1 MLISRKIKQ
10 SFIWASLLVLC
21 STMLIGLAPAN
32 NAKALPDESRDRIY
46 ISALAFCLYHKY
58 AIDEQ
63 KETIKGTLSSYWE
76 KEGTRKVVAVGF
88 NIHQSGV
95 VGCSEIIIPAA
106 EALGYTSSPS
116 GTTTAMQFIES
127 QILGNDL
134 GLNEFPNGISGEE
147 FESKAKAYV
156 LDTLVDKYLDPNSSS
171 PTRIGAQEP
180 KEIAER
186 LLPLI
191 DLCFAY
197 KAGSGGYP
205 SNQPGVR
212 FDGLILEDGTT
223 LDIIQRVNNGDAIVS
238 QLGLNLIETTNI
250 IDPAGLFGTG
260 SEPVFRAGELR
271 THTRDYSL
279 VNPAL
284 GDPYN
289 WHFFAYGNDNRPN
302 MTKNGYDMNNEREA
316 YEDSINSLVS
326 CKFIEDHPEIWQ
338 FYSLEGDKLTI
349 DGKTAE
355 DLVSEADEDVNYNG
369 SEGDNVQS
377 CEGADALG
385 WIACPFITGLL
396 NLSDTIFQ
404 SFIVPF
410 LTVDPI
416 NTNSGQVYTIW
427 SSFRTVGNVLL
438 VFGLLF
444 IVFGQAIGGGLIDA
458 YTAKKAMPRIF
469 VAAILINLSIYLVAF
484 MVDMGNILG
493 AGVGEMITA
502 PLAASGQ
509 DKFVLDGVVGLVTTV
524 GLILVIAIPILI
536 IVLLADTRK
545 GSKNADSG
553 VFKNL
558 TKGVMYFAFFIA
570 IPLLI
575 LILSIFFTLIL
586 RLGTILF
593 LCIISPVALA
603 LFVMPSTDK
612 YAKKWLDLFIKSILV
627 YPIIVA
633 IFAVAAVLGSLL
645 SSSVGGIDFVGLSDG
660 LSNLTD
666 KSAILLLTPAAPLG
680 VLEAFFNVDGPGMLF
695 SIASILVMFAPLA
708 MIPFSFKLAGGLM
721 GSILGIATKG
731 RGGFDKVVR
740 GDKHNPHS
748 RFYSTW
754 GKDGYLGKKFDNN
767 KGVTIKGLGS
777 RLKNIGAKKNP
788 DGSDV
793 FPGEGAPEIDPTTTA
808 AGSTRTQGKK
818 SRRNRFGGYGRNQYG
833 PQAPNPIPTPTTP
846 VLPSRRPK
854 ESGAVNLDET
864 SSSRDSVSVTG
875 TVTSTTNPTP
885 WRTPGGQ
892 GYAPPMGGGDELTTP
907 LEVGARPRVVLP
919 QQEQPGAYPETAG
932 AVPRVQTQQNQPASI
947 LVRPTATRR
956 GESDG
961 GIILP
966 SDKDINVYGRQSV
979 AENDRF
985 KDDTSTPTS
994 PAQ

>member
-10 SFIWASLLVLC
+10 SFIWASLIVLA
-21 STMLIGLAPAN
+21 STILIGLAPV
-32 NAKALPDESRDRIY
+32 AKTAALTENGQKRLY
-46 ISALAFCLYHKY
+46 VAGLATCLYKAH
-58 AIDEQ
+58 AIDEHDDNITDDIRDYWDNGGDGGN
-63 KETIKGTLSSYWE
+63 KESAIVGLGLNSSNGIVTCNEIMAAILPFADELGLQAVDISSLQTALEVAIIGGGKDIKSYGSEGIGGDEFESLARNFVTQVINPYFNTLSLTPEDLAERYMPLIDFCFTVRS
-76 KEGTRKVVAVGF
+76 TPF
-88 NIHQSGV
+88 SGA
-95 VGCSEIIIPAA
+95 GDHRFDIPAQGGGTVYFDYKKPEGRA
-106 EALGYTSSPS
+106 ITAALSMDLNNGGPAGTSGAFSTQVGLVDDVLTDYSYDSVKDETPYDWD
-116 GTTTAMQFIES
+116 FYP
-127 QILGNDL
+127 LGND
-134 GLNEFPNGISGEE
+134 
-147 FESKAKAYV
+147 
-156 LDTLVDKYLDPNSSS
+156 
-171 PTRIGAQEP
+171 
-180 KEIAER
+180 
-186 LLPLI
+186 
-191 DLCFAY
+191 
-197 KAGSGGYP
+197 
-205 SNQPGVR
+205 
-212 FDGLILEDGTT
+212 
-223 LDIIQRVNNGDAIVS
+223 
-238 QLGLNLIETTNI
+238 
-250 IDPAGLFGTG
+250 
-260 SEPVFRAGELR
+260 
-271 THTRDYSL
+271 
-279 VNPAL
+279 
-284 GDPYN
+284 
-289 WHFFAYGNDNRPN
+289 FFAGASGFDSSDIGEGSREHLEA
-302 MTKNGYDMNNEREA
+302 GALASCDDIENNKDLLA
-316 YEDSINSLVS
+316 G
-326 CKFIEDHPEIWQ
+326 Q
-338 FYSLEGDKLTI
+338 YSVTPDPTSPGAGVLTF
-349 DGKTAE
+349 DGKTAAE
-355 DLVSEADEDVNYNG
+355 IVSEAPEDVNYNG